1 MTLQGHNEQMAQ
13 EHVVAGG
20 ASIGATATI
29 QIAISKALSVPVR
42 GFREAVADARTAA
55 VQNDVDGL
63 FIAVTDAAQWVTAIS
78 FQEVALKN
86 DQDVLALSL
95 ARGRA
100 HHHLGSLISQ
110 GASGT
115 WVWRPLE
122 VLPLP
127 EPRFQ
132 GRTHEQEAYRTR
144 LANAPLLDV
153 FGRLEPVIVALA

>member
-13 EHVVAGG
+13 EHVVAGE
-20 ASIGATATI
+20 ASIGATATLSV
-29 QIAISKALSVPVR
+29 AISKALSVPAR
-42 GFREAVADARTAA
+42 GFREAVADVRRASA
-55 VQNDVDGL
+55 QNDVDGL
-63 FIAVTDAAQWVTAIS
+63 FIAVTNAAQWLTAITW
-78 FQEVALKN
+78 QKADLKNNQDVVAL
-86 DQDVLALSL
+86 SF
-95 ARGRA
+95 ARDRA
-100 HHHLGSLISQ
+100 HHQLGSPISQ
-110 GASGT
+110 DASGT
-115 WVWRPLE
+115 WTWRPLE